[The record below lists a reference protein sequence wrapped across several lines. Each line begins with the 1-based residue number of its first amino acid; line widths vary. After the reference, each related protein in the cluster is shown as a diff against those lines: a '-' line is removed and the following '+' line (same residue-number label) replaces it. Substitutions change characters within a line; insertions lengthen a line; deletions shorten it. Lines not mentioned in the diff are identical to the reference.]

1 MHTNT
6 PIMQEN
12 DPMKDFLVEMAKKSL
27 GCVCVVNEDNKI
39 VGAIT
44 YCDLR
49 RKFTVNFLEMKA
61 CEVMTKNLK
70 IVSSGE
76 FAQEITKFMNEHK
89 ITNLFESE
97 DGTPS
102 GITHIH
108 NCLRA
113 DLV

>member
-6 PIMQEN
+6 PIIQEN

-44 YCDLR
+44 DCDLR
-49 RKFTVNFLEMKA
+49 RKITVNFLKMKA
-61 CEVMTKNLK
+61 CEVTTKNPK
-70 IVSSGE
+70 VVSSGA
-76 FAQEITKFMNEHK
+76 FSVTKFMNEHK

-102 GITHIH
+102 GIIHIH
-108 NCLRA
+108 DCLSA
-113 DLV
+113 GLV

>member
-44 YCDLR
+44 DCNLR
-49 RKFTVNFLEMKA
+49 RKI
-61 CEVMTKNLK
+61 KNCFN
-70 IVSSGE
+70 S
-76 FAQEITKFMNEHK
+76 
-89 ITNLFESE
+89 
-97 DGTPS
+97 
-102 GITHIH
+102 
-108 NCLRA
+108 
-113 DLV
+113 